1 MKSSSSWNK
10 IIILYSFSVV
20 GLESMDVFIRI
31 FFISTH
37 VILISSTNLQVM
49 SEDAE
54 FRTSIFEKV
63 PSVVPL
69 GITLAS
75 IAMAVITFIG
85 QSDVSGLPIQFAT
98 SALWISAAGL
108 SFSFYVLTL
117 VNLDF
122 DLDFKQEDRQ

>member
-1 MKSSSSWNK
+1 MKSSSFWNK

>member
-1 MKSSSSWNK
+1 MKSSSFWNK

-108 SFSFYVLTL
+108 SSSFYVLTL

>member
-1 MKSSSSWNK
+1 
-10 IIILYSFSVV
+10 
-20 GLESMDVFIRI
+20 
-31 FFISTH
+31 
-37 VILISSTNLQVM
+37 M